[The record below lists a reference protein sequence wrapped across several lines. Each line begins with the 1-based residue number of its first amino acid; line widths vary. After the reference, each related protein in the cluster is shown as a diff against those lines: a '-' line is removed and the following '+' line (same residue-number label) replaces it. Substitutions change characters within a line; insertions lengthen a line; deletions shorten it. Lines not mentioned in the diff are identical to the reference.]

1 MGCTGSQLAQA
12 SDAEAAAAPNVPVA
26 LTVDGN
32 ADLVVP
38 FDAEVLNRLQRSSA
52 SPDSKSSA
60 AGYSA

>member
-52 SPDSKSSA
+52 SPVFQVE
-60 AGYSA
+60 YSR